1 MKNHISRIILSLAI
15 MLVSVSQSFAQ
26 TALET
31 QRWVF
36 DNTSVGVTF
45 GASTPLDFNS
55 VFPLNTAVGIKFQKD
70 FTPIFGFQLEGL
82 AILND
87 NHFTNLKTTVKAT
100 NVGLNGAVN
109 LSNLI
114 LGYKGEPRTFE
125 IIPIVG
131 IGWLHRW
138 NKGYNAATG
147 KTGVDL
153 AFNLGKKKASSIV
166 ITPAI
171 YWDLNRDHYQ
181 AAFNKHEAQ
190 LSLMASY
197 VYRFK
202 TSNGTHNFKLWD
214 IGALQKQIEEQ
225 QAELAKK
232 PTVVKEYVQ
241 TKSVETVDKSE
252 WIIQFAQGSSELT
265 NEAKA
270 ILDTVGDNLVVDII
284 GTASPEGGKKR
295 NEELSTE
302 RAKNTAAYLTKK
314 GVRVR
319 NVEGKGVQIGSST
332 NRLAIVTAAAAQ

>member
-1 MKNHISRIILSLAI
+1 MKNYISRIILLLVII
-15 MLVSVSQSFAQ
+15 MASTSQSFAQ
-26 TALET
+26 KALET
-31 QRWVF
+31 QRWAF
-36 DNTSVGVTF
+36 DNTSVGVSF

-82 AILND
+82 ATLND
-87 NHFTNLKTTVKAT
+87 NHFTDLKTTVKAT

-109 LSNLI
+109 LSNLF
-114 LGYKGEPRTFE
+114 LGYKGQPRTFE
-125 IIPIVG
+125 IIPVLG
-131 IGWLHRW
+131 IGWLHNWDTRH
-138 NKGYNAATG
+138 NAFTG

-153 AFNLGKKKASSIV
+153 AFNLGKKKASAIV
-166 ITPAI
+166 LTPAI
-171 YWDLNRDHYQ
+171 YWNLKQENYQ
-181 AAFNKHEAQ
+181 VAFNKHDAQ
-190 LSLMASY
+190 LSLMATY

-214 IGALQKQIEEQ
+214 VGALQKQIEEQ
-225 QAELAKK
+225 QAELDKK
-232 PTVVKEYVQ
+232 PTVLKEYVQ

-252 WIIQFAQGSSELT
+252 GVIQFAQGSSELT

-295 NEELSTE
+295 NDELSTE
-302 RAKNTAAYLTKK
+302 RAQKTADYLTKR

-319 NVEGKGVQIGSST
+319 SAEGRGVIIGNST
-332 NRLAIVTAAAAQ
+332 NRLAIVTAAQ